1 MTDQTAPQ
9 RLPAGAPGSGQ
20 LDLQA
25 AVNYVTEHREDDE
38 RIGKAL
44 RRVANEG
51 TPGEIAG
58 FAAALV
64 ALIREAK

>member
-1 MTDQTAPQ
+1 MADQTTPQ
-9 RLPAGAPGSGQ
+9 PLPARAPGSRR

-25 AVNYVTEHREDDE
+25 AVNYAKEHREDDE

-51 TPGEIAG
+51 TPEEIAG
-58 FAAALV
+58 FTAALV
-64 ALIREAK
+64 ALIRQPR

>member
-9 RLPAGAPGSGQ
+9 RLPAGAPGSRQ

-38 RIGKAL
+38 RIGKAV

-64 ALIREAK
+64 ALIRETK